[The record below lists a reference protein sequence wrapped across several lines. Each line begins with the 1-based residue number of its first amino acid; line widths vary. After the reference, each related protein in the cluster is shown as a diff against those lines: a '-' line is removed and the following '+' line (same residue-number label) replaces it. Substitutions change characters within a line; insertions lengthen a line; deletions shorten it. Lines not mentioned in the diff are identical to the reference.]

1 MFCLLHNE
9 SKHFIITAKGWFGYM
24 MGPDIG
30 VGVAVI
36 NDERVLLVKESGG
49 KNVGCW
55 GIPKGKVDPSENIE
69 QAALRELFE
78 ETGLQGELIR
88 LTGLRS
94 DLRNNQVAL
103 FFVFTAT
110 VDSKQVPKI
119 QDKGEISDI
128 GWFTADEVKHLDLV
142 STNMSI
148 LIKGAF
154 EGERG
159 LMASEGNGV
168 VYV

>member
-1 MFCLLHNE
+1 M
-9 SKHFIITAKGWFGYM
+9 S
-24 MGPDIG
+24 G
-30 VGVAVI
+30 VG
-36 NDERVLLVKESGG
+36 
-49 KNVGCW
+49 
-55 GIPKGKVDPSENIE
+55 
-69 QAALRELFE
+69 LR
-78 ETGLQGELIR
+78 GELIR

-94 DLRNNQVAL
+94 DLRNDHVAL

-110 VDSKQVPKI
+110 IDSNQIPEI
-119 QDKGEISDI
+119 QDKEEISDI
-128 GWFTADEVKHLDLV
+128 GWFTADEVKHLNLV

-159 LMASEGNGV
+159 LIASEGNGV

>member
-1 MFCLLHNE
+1 
-9 SKHFIITAKGWFGYM
+9 M

-36 NDERVLLVKESGG
+36 NDRKVLLVKESGG
-49 KNVGCW
+49 RNVGCW
-55 GIPKGKVDPSENIE
+55 GIPKGKVDSSENIE

-78 ETGLQGELIR
+78 ETGLEGELIR

-94 DLRNNQVAL
+94 DLRNDHVAL

-119 QDKGEISDI
+119 QDKEEISDI

-148 LIKGAF
+148 LIEGAF

-159 LMASEGNGV
+159 LIASEGNGV

>member
-1 MFCLLHNE
+1 
-9 SKHFIITAKGWFGYM
+9 M

-36 NDERVLLVKESGG
+36 NNQKVLLVKESGG
-49 KNVGCW
+49 RNVGCW

-78 ETGLQGELIR
+78 ETGLRGELIR

-94 DLRNNQVAL
+94 DLRNDHVAL

-110 VDSKQVPKI
+110 IDSNQIPEI
-119 QDKGEISDI
+119 QDKEEISDI
-128 GWFTADEVKHLDLV
+128 GWFTLDEVKHLNLV

-159 LMASEGNGV
+159 LIASEGNGV

>member
-1 MFCLLHNE
+1 
-9 SKHFIITAKGWFGYM
+9 M

-36 NDERVLLVKESGG
+36 NNQKVLLVKESSGR
-49 KNVGCW
+49 NVGCW

-78 ETGLQGELIR
+78 ETGLQGKLIR

-94 DLRNNQVAL
+94 DLRNDQVAL
-103 FFVFTAT
+103 FFVFTAN
-110 VDSKQVPKI
+110 VDSKQVPEI
-119 QDKGEISDI
+119 QDKEEISDI
-128 GWFTADEVKHLDLV
+128 GWFTADEVKNLDLV

-148 LIKGAF
+148 LIEGAF
-154 EGERG
+154 EGEGG
-159 LMASEGNGV
+159 LVANQGNGV

>member
-1 MFCLLHNE
+1 MFCLLHKE
-9 SKHFIITAKGWFGYM
+9 SKHSIITAKGRFGYM

-36 NDERVLLVKESGG
+36 NDQKVLLVKESGG
-49 KNVGCW
+49 RNVGCW

-78 ETGLQGELIR
+78 ETGLQGELIQ

-94 DLRNNQVAL
+94 DLRNDHVAL

-119 QDKGEISDI
+119 QDKEEISEI
-128 GWFTADEVKHLDLV
+128 GWFTADEVKQLDLV

-159 LMASEGNGV
+159 LIASEGNGV

>member
-1 MFCLLHNE
+1 
-9 SKHFIITAKGWFGYM
+9 M

-36 NDERVLLVKESGG
+36 NNRKVLLVKESSGR
-49 KNVGCW
+49 NVGCW

-78 ETGLQGELIR
+78 ETGLQGKLIR

-94 DLRNNQVAL
+94 DLRNDQVAL
-103 FFVFTAT
+103 FFVFTAN
-110 VDSKQVPKI
+110 VDSKQVPEI
-119 QDKGEISDI
+119 QDKEEISDI
-128 GWFTADEVKHLDLV
+128 GWFTADEVKNLDLV

-148 LIKGAF
+148 LIEGAF
-154 EGERG
+154 EGEGG
-159 LMASEGNGV
+159 LVANQGNGV

>member
-1 MFCLLHNE
+1 
-9 SKHFIITAKGWFGYM
+9 M

-36 NDERVLLVKESGG
+36 NDEKVLLVKESGG
-49 KNVGCW
+49 RNVGCW

-94 DLRNNQVAL
+94 DLRNDHVAL

-110 VDSKQVPKI
+110 IDSNQIPEI
-119 QDKGEISDI
+119 QDKEEISDI
-128 GWFTADEVKHLDLV
+128 GWFTADEVKLLNLV

-159 LMASEGNGV
+159 LIASEGNGV